1 MFSRAEDSE
10 DSNRQ
15 NKIMS
20 STTTSSSSMFQ
31 LSSSSSK
38 KTTFHG
44 FQKKEVVRCMVCGGR
59 DCPKCGV
66 DAYKKLQNPAIDKL
80 HSHWITDYIV
90 AMQRPNNKSL
100 EAGALA
106 DFKKK
111 KVTAIFNLTEP
122 GEHPFC
128 GPGIVHEC
136 GFPYCPENFMHVGSK
151 LILPHLIIVILNPLY
166 S

>member
-1 MFSRAEDSE
+1 
-10 DSNRQ
+10 
-15 NKIMS
+15 
-20 STTTSSSSMFQ
+20 
-31 LSSSSSK
+31 
-38 KTTFHG
+38 
-44 FQKKEVVRCMVCGGR
+44 MVCGGR

-151 LILPHLIIVILNPLY
+151 LILPHLMIVILNPLY
-166 S
+166 SKAFQLFLARYDSSKHAANV